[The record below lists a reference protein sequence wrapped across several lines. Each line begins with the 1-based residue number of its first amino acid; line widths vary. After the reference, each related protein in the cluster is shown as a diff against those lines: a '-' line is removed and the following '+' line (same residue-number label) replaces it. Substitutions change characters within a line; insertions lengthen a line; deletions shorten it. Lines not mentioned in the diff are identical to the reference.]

1 MSTAGTAGELGG
13 RVAGGWIGGIIGS
26 FIPPPGLGTL
36 IGRAVGSRLGGM
48 AGRAA
53 ATALQDHINSMK
65 EAEDEAEETDRVEGT
80 AAEDEA
86 CKDCAAKCQQAANDT
101 KHALYNNKRD
111 PNNPSGFHGYLNRM
125 IEQMCGAEGPGTPS
139 WDRHVDELKGARRK
153 LADAYEPF
161 QADAGETPE
170 CDPSQFFSREERE
183 TINKIIGNG
192 KGGATGWTPET
203 IPFKGRNHADCQSLP
218 AARES
223 ARMRDYL
230 RIIRPQ
236 GGPSGPALTS

>member
-1 MSTAGTAGELGG
+1 MSAAGTAGELGG

-36 IGRAVGSRLGGM
+36 LGRAVGSRLGGM

-53 ATALQDHINSMK
+53 ATALQDHINSM
-65 EAEDEAEETDRVEGT
+65 ENAEDEAEETDRAEGT

-125 IEQMCGAEGPGTPS
+125 IEQMCGANGPGTRS
-139 WDRHVDELKGARRK
+139 WEEHIRQLNGAQRRLNKAYDRFKG
-153 LADAYEPF
+153 
-161 QADAGETPE
+161 QTPD
-170 CDPSQFFSREERE
+170 CDPSKFFTRAERE
-183 TINKIIGNG
+183 AINNIIANDG
-192 KGGATGWTPET
+192 GGAPGWSPMT
-203 IPFKGRNHADCQSLP
+203 IPHKGSNHPDCQGLP
-218 AARES
+218 AARDG

-236 GGPSGPALTS
+236 NGPLTS

>member
-36 IGRAVGSRLGGM
+36 MGRAVGSRLGGM

-53 ATALQDHINSMK
+53 ATALQDHINSM
-65 EAEDEAEETDRVEGT
+65 EAAEGEAEETDRVEGT
-80 AAEDEA
+80 AIEDEA

-125 IEQMCGAEGPGTPS
+125 IEQMCGAEGPGTDS
-139 WDRHVDELKGARRK
+139 WNNHINELRGAQRELNK
-153 LADAYEPF
+153 ACKPF
-161 QADAGETPE
+161 TGSTPD
-170 CDPSQFFSREERE
+170 CDPSKYFTRDERE
-183 TINKIIGNG
+183 IINKIIANNG
-192 KGGATGWTPET
+192 KGTPGWSPTT
-203 IPFKGRNHADCQSLP
+203 IPHKGREHPDCQTFTG
-218 AARES
+218 ARDT

-230 RIIRPQ
+230 RIIRPT
-236 GGPSGPALTS
+236 SGSSGNGLIS